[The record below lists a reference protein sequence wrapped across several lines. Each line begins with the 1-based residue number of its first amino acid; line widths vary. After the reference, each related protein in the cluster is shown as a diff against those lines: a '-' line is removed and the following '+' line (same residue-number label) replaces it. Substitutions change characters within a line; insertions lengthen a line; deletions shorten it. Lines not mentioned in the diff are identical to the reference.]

1 MKPGLSSGKAKQTET
16 GGDLQVAELEAL
28 LDAAVDAIIVID
40 DHGIIERFNKAA
52 EVLFGYDANEVC
64 GKSLNVLMPVLPD
77 GENHDNY
84 LSTYLRTGV
93 AKIIG
98 TGRDLVAKKRDGSTF
113 PMNLSVGEA
122 RLGDQLRFVGIMHD
136 LTDQKRAEEEA
147 LRSREQMMHV
157 SRLTTMG
164 EMAAA
169 MAHELNQPLAAIA
182 NYTAACQRLIGQ
194 GSKHRKDVE
203 DALEA
208 IGNQAHRAGEVIQ
221 RLRNFTRDQ
230 ELSRS
235 SLSISSILEE
245 IRPLAQLDAK
255 ANNILMVE
263 KVAEDLPPVVAD
275 RVQIQSVVLN
285 LLRNGVDA
293 MAGTPPDQRQLELTV
308 DQISPESIRI
318 SIRDRGTG
326 VSDKVRS
333 NLFNPFFTTKKQ
345 GMGMGLAICRSIV
358 VAHGGKL
365 ECFNNEDGGA
375 TFWFTVPTEVLS

>member
-1 MKPGLSSGKAKQTET
+1 M
-16 GGDLQVAELEAL
+16 
-28 LDAAVDAIIVID
+28 
-40 DHGIIERFNKAA
+40 
-52 EVLFGYDANEVC
+52 
-64 GKSLNVLMPVLPD
+64 
-77 GENHDNY
+77 
-84 LSTYLRTGV
+84 
-93 AKIIG
+93 
-98 TGRDLVAKKRDGSTF
+98 
-113 PMNLSVGEA
+113 A
-122 RLGDQLRFVGIMHD
+122 R
-136 LTDQKRAEEEA
+136 
-147 LRSREQMMHV
+147 
-157 SRLTTMG
+157 
-164 EMAAA
+164 
-169 MAHELNQPLAAIA
+169 
-182 NYTAACQRLIGQ
+182 TAARPQRC
-194 GSKHRKDVE
+194 
-203 DALEA
+203 
-208 IGNQAHRAGEVIQ
+208 
-221 RLRNFTRDQ
+221 
-230 ELSRS
+230 
-235 SLSISSILEE
+235 ISSILEE